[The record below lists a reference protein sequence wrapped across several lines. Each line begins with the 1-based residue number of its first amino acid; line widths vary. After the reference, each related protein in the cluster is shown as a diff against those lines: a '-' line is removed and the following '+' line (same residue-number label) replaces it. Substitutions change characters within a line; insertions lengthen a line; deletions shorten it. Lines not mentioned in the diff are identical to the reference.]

1 MQYREDKRSGN
12 RLSALGFGCMRF
24 PMRLGSIDKQAT
36 ELLVLEAI
44 EAGVNYFDTAYLYPG
59 SEAVLGEILEHDNLR
74 DLVHIATKLP
84 HGKVQGAEDLDR
96 LFATSLERLRTDRV
110 DYYLIHNIAT
120 AEQWERLVALGIE
133 EWIARKKEEGA
144 LRQIGFSFHGT
155 LTEFK
160 KVLASYDWD
169 FVQIQYNYVN
179 EHYQAG
185 REGLHLAAEK
195 GLSVVI
201 MEPLLGGRLA
211 DRLPKDAAEALRDA
225 DPSLGNAGWALRWLY
240 NQPEVTVV
248 LSGMNAHAQ
257 LAENCAV
264 ASTTLPGSMSD
275 ADRAAI
281 KRARE
286 LFRASYRVPCTGCNY
301 CLPCSEG
308 ISIPALFAS
317 YNESFAIDR
326 LTGLM
331 QYVTSVGAPSPTA
344 RLASDCVKCGE
355 CAKKC
360 PQHIDI
366 PAELE
371 NVRKRLQPP
380 GLRAG
385 LHIYSR
391 FMR

>member
-12 RLSALGFGCMRF
+12 RLSTLGFGCMRF
-24 PMRLGSIDKQAT
+24 PMRLGTIDKQAT
-36 ELLVLEAI
+36 ELLILEAI

-59 SEAVLGEILEHDNLR
+59 SEAVLGEILERDNLR
-74 DLVHIATKLP
+74 DLVYIATKLP
-84 HGKVQGAEDLDR
+84 HGKVQRPENLDQ
-96 LFATSLERLRTDRV
+96 LFATSLDRLRADHV

-120 AEQWERLVALGIE
+120 AEQWERLVSLGVE
-133 EWIARKKEEGA
+133 EWIARKKAEGA

-160 KVLASYDWD
+160 KVLDAYDWD
-169 FVQIQYNYVN
+169 FTQIQYNYVN

-185 REGLHLAAEK
+185 REGLRLAAEK
-195 GLSVVI
+195 NMPVVI

-211 DRLPKDAAEALRDA
+211 DKLPEDAAKVLHDA
-225 DPSLGNAGWALRWLY
+225 DPALGNAGWALRWLY
-240 NQPEVTVV
+240 DQPQVTVV
-248 LSGMNAHAQ
+248 LSGMNAHEQ
-257 LAENCAV
+257 LVENCAA
-264 ASTTLPGSMSD
+264 ASATLPGSMSE
-275 ADRAAI
+275 ADHAVI
-281 KRARE
+281 EHARE

-301 CLPCSEG
+301 CLPCPQG

-331 QYVTSVGAPSPTA
+331 QYVTSAGAPSPTA
-344 RLASDCVKCGE
+344 RLASDCVKCGA

-371 NVRKRLQPP
+371 NVCKRLQPP

-385 LHIYSR
+385 LQLYARIAR
-391 FMR
+391 